1 MIMFEMADPR
11 FPRRGACQL
20 IMLLI
25 FFLQKRHGIENKLD
39 REGADVLRSPL
50 DLVMYSCVT
59 WPRVRFAGEVQ
70 TFSCPTKVP
79 QKRIE
84 FQ

>member
-1 MIMFEMADPR
+1 MISQT
-11 FPRRGACQL
+11 RGL
-20 IMLLI
+20 PTHYVVD

-39 REGADVLRSPL
+39 REGVDVLRSPL

-70 TFSCPTKVP
+70 TFLCPTKVP
-79 QKRIE
+79 
-84 FQ
+84 